1 MRSFSLPPRLSP
13 TGLTKSKSMKKIT
26 IPTISAASIKNW
38 IQNIDRKVLVQ
49 NTIMTS
55 AFFVFVLFFF
65 LPILHHNNR
74 MTTEVKR
81 LKEQVGRANSKII
94 KIPEMRRQ
102 KELFGTRIKKI
113 REQFLEAEE
122 GDQLLEIVSSLAS
135 EAGVRISASR
145 PIEDAAEPP
154 EPFNDKYSVLSYE
167 LVVEGMYHNL
177 GEFVN
182 GLERYTKNIAILNFQ
197 ISAAL
202 KNSTMHR
209 ATLVLST
216 YLKKGTG

>member
-1 MRSFSLPPRLSP
+1 MRLFNLPPRLDP
-13 TGLTKSKSMKKIT
+13 MGLTKSKPMKKIT
-26 IPTISAASIKNW
+26 IPTISATSIKNW

-55 AFFVFVLFFF
+55 AFFIFVLFFF
-65 LPILHHNNR
+65 LPVLHHNKR
-74 MTTEVKR
+74 MTAEVKY
-81 LKEQVGRANSKII
+81 LKEQVDSAKSKII

-113 REQFLEAEE
+113 REQFFEAEE

-145 PIEDAAEPP
+145 PIEDASEPP
-154 EPFNDKYSVLSYE
+154 APFNDKYLALSYE

-182 GLERYTKNIAILNFQ
+182 GLERYTKNIAVLNFQ
-197 ISAAL
+197 ISVAL
-202 KNSTMHR
+202 KNSTTHR

-216 YLKKGTG
+216 YLKKGMG